1 VGRSHLGSRR
11 LGHQLS
17 PTALDAPAPHGRVR
31 TRQKPLPVLIGGL
44 LLLGALLVTCLF
56 FLPNQGLLN
65 LGFSAPVGLAGLI
78 ALAAFAE
85 LAYVRVPH
93 GDITEDLTFFEAIV
107 VMAALVLP
115 PLVVITGAL
124 GGLVLAW
131 IFMRRAWVK
140 TVFNVGMFAAATST
154 MLIVAHAI
162 GGQHH
167 LGEVDLRLVLALMAG
182 TAAFGAVNLLA
193 LAAVVHV
200 VEGVPPLGWLRAEI
214 LGSLVMVGGNVG
226 VAVIFVSMAMSS
238 PILLPFVGL
247 PVLALVHS
255 FKQSQRHARER
266 ERANALVE
274 LSSALTASGDLD
286 ELIDGLLA
294 PLRKVFDADRATIT
308 LCVDDTPVL
317 AGDRAVVLDLGD
329 GVQGGL
335 LLGWDLKSGPDARP
349 FFKRAGR
356 SPVDEPLLATTAS
369 AISSVLR
376 SARHLVALTEA
387 SFKLQAVID
396 HATDGIAV
404 VVSSGAV
411 LVWSPSMRAMVGD
424 PPPQA
429 VLAVYDDAVVGL
441 LATLAQDPAAMAA
454 TLTRSLPVVRAQTV
468 VEVALVG
475 RHGDLRALDVSVSR
489 IGAPAPG
496 LCVLSAHDA
505 TEDRR
510 VEKMKADFVATVS
523 HELRTPIT
531 PIKGYAR
538 LLASRGDRMEPARR
552 LHALQTIE
560 DRADH
565 LSRLVDDLLMASRVQ
580 SKTETSKLAVKR
592 ESEDLRNIVRQA
604 ATAFPLL
611 SDRLEVRLPA
621 QPVQAYCDD
630 MRAVQCIANL
640 IGNAEKYSEAGT
652 PILVELLPES
662 TGSGPRVV
670 VTDHGRGIPPA
681 ELERIFERFHR
692 VEDPFTMTTGG
703 SGLGLF
709 IARELA
715 RAMGGDITVKS
726 VPGEGST
733 FYLSLPKFTGDAPS
747 IDPVEVRAL
756 AVI

>member
-1 VGRSHLGSRR
+1 MGHKLTMSHLDDASPRR
-11 LGHQLS
+11 I
-17 PTALDAPAPHGRVR
+17 R
-31 TRQKPLPVLIGGL
+31 TRLKPLPVLIAGV
-44 LLLGALLVTCLF
+44 LLLGAVLATALGV
-56 FLPNQGLLN
+56 LPDQGLLSTS
-65 LGFSAPVGLAGLI
+65 FSPLVGLIGLV

-93 GDITEDLTFFEAIV
+93 GDITEDLTFFEAIL
-107 VMAALVLP
+107 VMAALALP
-115 PLVVITGAL
+115 PMVVITGAL
-124 GGLVLAW
+124 GGLAVAW
-131 IFMRRAWVK
+131 IVMRRAWVK
-140 TVFNVGMFAAATST
+140 TIFNFGMFAAATST
-154 MLIVAHAI
+154 MLLVAHAI
-162 GGQHH
+162 AGPQPV
-167 LGEVDLRLVLALMAG
+167 GEIDLRLVLALMAG

-193 LAAVVHV
+193 LAAVVLV
-200 VEGVPPLGWLRAEI
+200 TEGVRPLGWLRAEI
-214 LGSLVMVGGNVG
+214 VGSLVMVGGNVG
-226 VAVIFVSMAMSS
+226 VAVIFVTMAKSS

-274 LSSALTASGDLD
+274 LSSALTASGDPSALV
-286 ELIDGLLA
+286 DGLLA
-294 PLRKVFDADRATIT
+294 PLRKVFDADRATISLT
-308 LCVDDTPVL
+308 VDDGR
-317 AGDRAVVLDLGD
+317 ANAEDRVVVLDLGD
-329 GVQGGL
+329 GAQGSL
-335 LLGWDLKSGPDARP
+335 SIGWNLARGEHGRP
-349 FFKRAGR
+349 FPRLGGKSA
-356 SPVDEPLLATTAS
+356 VDEPLLATTAG

-376 SARHLVALTEA
+376 SARQVTALIEE
-387 SFKLQAVID
+387 SSKLQAVID

-404 VVSSGAV
+404 IDGNGAV
-411 LVWSPSMRAMVGD
+411 LVWSPSMRELVGD
-424 PPPQA
+424 PPPLA
-429 VLAVYDDAVVGL
+429 VLAQYDDAVVGL
-441 LATLAQDPAAMAA
+441 LSTLARDPAAMAA
-454 TLTRSLPVVRAQTV
+454 TLTRSLPVVRAKTSV
-468 VEVALVG
+468 DVCLIG
-475 RHGDLRALDVSVSR
+475 RQGDDRALDVSVSR
-489 IGAPAPG
+489 IGGPGPG
-496 LCVLSAHDA
+496 LAVLTAHDA

-580 SKTETSKLAVKR
+580 SKTETSKLAVRR
-592 ESEDLRNIVRQA
+592 EAEDLRNIVRQA

-621 QPVQAYCDD
+621 QPVKAYCDD
-630 MRAVQCIANL
+630 MRAVQCLANL
-640 IGNAEKYSEAGT
+640 IGNAEKYSAAGT
-652 PILVELLPES
+652 PIVVELIGTP
-662 TGSGPRVV
+662 TVGGPRVI
-670 VTDHGRGIPPA
+670 VTDRGRGIPAA

-733 FYLSLPKFTGDAPS
+733 FCLTLPKFTEDAPS
-747 IDPVEVRAL
+747 IDPDGVRAL

>member
-1 VGRSHLGSRR
+1 
-11 LGHQLS
+11 
-17 PTALDAPAPHGRVR
+17 
-31 TRQKPLPVLIGGL
+31 VLIGGL
-44 LLLGALLVTCLF
+44 LLLGTLLVTCLF
-56 FLPNQGLLN
+56 LLPDQGLLDTG
-65 LGFSAPVGLAGLI
+65 GFSTPVGLIGLV

-115 PLVVITGAL
+115 PLVVVTGAL
-124 GGLVLAW
+124 GGLTIAW
-131 IFMRRAWVK
+131 IIMRRSWVK
-140 TVFNVGMFAAATST
+140 NVFNFAMFAAATSA

-167 LGEVDLRLVLALMAG
+167 LDEVDLRLVLALMAG
-182 TAAFGAVNLLA
+182 TATFGAFNLLA
-193 LAAVVHV
+193 LSAVVFV
-200 VEGVPPLGWLRAEI
+200 VEGVRPLGWLRAEI

-286 ELIDGLLA
+286 ELVDGLLA
-294 PLRKVFDADRATIT
+294 PLRKVFDADRAAIEVSPSAQPTNP
-308 LCVDDTPVL
+308 DDRV
-317 AGDRAVVLDLGD
+317 VVLDLGD
-329 GVQGGL
+329 GVQGHL
-335 LLGWDLKSGPDARP
+335 VLGWDLGGDREARP
-349 FFKRAGR
+349 FPKRASGHI
-356 SPVDEPLLATTAS
+356 VDEPLLATTAS
-369 AISSVLR
+369 AVSSVLR
-376 SARHLVALTEA
+376 SARHMVALTEE
-387 SFKLQAVID
+387 SSKLQAVID

-404 VVSSGAV
+404 VDSSGAV
-411 LVWSPSMRAMVGD
+411 LVWSPSMRALVGD
-424 PPPQA
+424 PPPKA
-429 VLAVYDDAVVGL
+429 VLAGYDDAVVGL
-441 LATLAQDPAAMAA
+441 LATLAPDPAAMAA

-580 SKTETSKLAVKR
+580 SKTETSKLAVRR
-592 ESEDLRNIVRQA
+592 EAEDLRNIVRQA
-604 ATAFPLL
+604 AQAYPLL

-621 QPVQAYCDD
+621 QPVQVYCDD
-630 MRAVQCIANL
+630 MRAVQCLANL
-640 IGNAEKYSEAGT
+640 IGNAEKYSAAGT
-652 PILVELLPES
+652 PIVVELIPDP
-662 TGSGPRVV
+662 TGGGPQVV
-670 VTDHGRGIPPA
+670 VTDRGRGIPAA

-726 VPGEGST
+726 IPGEGST

-747 IDPVEVRAL
+747 IDPVDVRAL

>member
-1 VGRSHLGSRR
+1 VTATTRDVSAPRR
-11 LGHQLS
+11 I
-17 PTALDAPAPHGRVR
+17 R
-31 TRQKPLPVLIGGL
+31 TRPKPLPVLIAGV
-44 LLLGALLVTCLF
+44 LLLGAILATCLLV
-56 FLPNQGLLN
+56 LPDHGLLKTSFF
-65 LGFSAPVGLAGLI
+65 GPVGLIGLV

-93 GDITEDLTFFEAIV
+93 GDITEDLTFFEAV
-107 VMAALVLP
+107 LVMAALALP
-115 PLVVITGAL
+115 PFVVITGAL
-124 GGLVLAW
+124 GGLGVAW
-131 IFMRRAWVK
+131 IVMHRAWVK
-140 TVFNVGMFAAATST
+140 TLFNFGMFAAATST
-154 MLIVAHAI
+154 MLLVAHAI
-162 GGQHH
+162 AGQQPV
-167 LGEVDLRLVLALMAG
+167 GEIDLRLVLALIAG
-182 TAAFGAVNLLA
+182 TAAFGAFNLLA
-193 LAAVVHV
+193 LAAVVFV
-200 VEGVPPLGWLRAEI
+200 TEGVRPLGWLRAEI
-214 LGSLVMVGGNVG
+214 VGSLVMVGGNVG
-226 VAVIFVSMAMSS
+226 VAVIFVTMAKSS

-274 LSSALTASGDLD
+274 LSSALTASGDPSAVM
-286 ELIDGLLA
+286 EGLLA

-308 LCVDDTPVL
+308 LSLDDEAIVN
-317 AGDRAVVLDLGD
+317 ADYRVVVLDLGD
-329 GVQGGL
+329 GVQGRMS
-335 LLGWDLKSGPDARP
+335 LGWDLTRGDGRP
-349 FFKRAGR
+349 FPKRAGK
-356 SPVDEPLLATTAS
+356 SAVDEPLLATTAS
-369 AISSVLR
+369 AISSVLL
-376 SARHLVALTEA
+376 SARQVTALIEE
-387 SFKLQAVID
+387 SSKLQAVID

-404 VVSSGAV
+404 IDGNGAV
-411 LVWSPSMRAMVGD
+411 LVWSPSMRELVGD
-424 PPPQA
+424 PPPLA
-429 VLAVYDDAVVGL
+429 VLAQYDDAVVGL
-441 LATLAQDPAAMAA
+441 LSTLARDPAAMAA
-454 TLTRSLPVVRAQTV
+454 TLTRSLPVVRAKTSV
-468 VEVALVG
+468 DVCLVG
-475 RHGDLRALDVSVSR
+475 RQGDDRALDVSVSR
-489 IGAPAPG
+489 IGGPG
-496 LCVLSAHDA
+496 PGIAVLTAHDA

-592 ESEDLRNIVRQA
+592 EAEDLRNIVRQA

-621 QPVQAYCDD
+621 HPVHVYCDD
-630 MRAVQCIANL
+630 MRAVQCLANL
-640 IGNAEKYSEAGT
+640 IGNAEKYSADGT
-652 PILVELLPES
+652 PIVVELIGTP
-662 TGSGPRVV
+662 TVGGPQVI
-670 VTDHGRGIPPA
+670 VTDRGRGIPA
-681 ELERIFERFHR
+681 GELERIFERFHR

-726 VPGEGST
+726 VPGEGSS
-733 FYLSLPKFTGDAPS
+733 FCLVLPKFTEDAPS
-747 IDPVEVRAL
+747 IDPDGVRAL